1 MEKTGQIQLSHS
13 RLSIL
18 GQPSRSSV
26 VYEINFES
34 FGDDWAFIQRIA
46 KSLWN
51 IELTLKLS

>member
-1 MEKTGQIQLSHS
+1 MCAK
-13 RLSIL
+13 
-18 GQPSRSSV
+18 SSV